1 MAVLIFSKRTNKYL
15 RRHSGSFRYAK
26 GMLKYKKDVIEEIV
40 KIFGPAPSHS
50 RKDIEAYNKYHNK
63 IRQFC
68 EDKLFNAEVGNAKVY
83 ASKGSVMT
91 SVGILRDDW
100 RIADKVYKLPDHLE
114 IHEIE
119 RSFVCVVKPDG
130 SSNCNDK

>member
-1 MAVLIFSKRTNKYL
+1 MSVIIFSKRTNKYL

-26 GMLKYKKDVIEEIV
+26 GMLKYKKDIEEEIV
-40 KIFGPAPSHS
+40 KIFGPSPLHA
-50 RKDIEAYNKYHNK
+50 RKDIEAYNKYHSK

-68 EDKLFNAEVGNAKVY
+68 EDKLFNAEVGDAKVY

-100 RIADKVYKLPDHLE
+100 RTADKVYKLPDRFE
-114 IHEIE
+114 IHEIK
-119 RSFVCVVKPDG
+119 SSSVCVIRPDG
-130 SSNCNDK
+130 NSNCDDK